1 MILEQSKYNMKRL
14 MNIKYNMENPMTHE
28 YNENDEM
35 YTMKRLM
42 SNMIIIKKDT
52 IQHLINIIG
61 TMEHAIHNT

>member
-1 MILEQSKYNMKRL
+1 
-14 MNIKYNMENPMTHE
+14 MNIKYNMENPLTHE